1 MKDKDYS
8 DKVCHA
14 DSSGAVISGLI
25 KVYSYLRCLKL
36 ILAFLIGGQGRGEFL
51 YLLIKLY
58 SALNNFYARVVY
70 FGMAYSELSH
80 CFKAI

>member
-36 ILAFLIGGQGRGEFL
+36 ILAFLIGGQEGGNS
-51 YLLIKLY
+51 YICLLNCIQL
-58 SALNNFYARVVY
+58 
-70 FGMAYSELSH
+70 
-80 CFKAI
+80 